1 MKLEDLIRMVPVAV
15 TAFEFENECIDLVMP
30 GPFAEPDSFF
40 IERQRRAG
48 GCDTDVGYDC

>member
-1 MKLEDLIRMVPVAV
+1 MKLEDLIRMVAV